1 MFKIELM
8 CEKGKEYQS
17 QRSGSSIQRETGTV
31 KTDCPFGLVANYYKT
46 YDIWRLRVQLDEHN
60 HPYAPTLEGHPY
72 AMRLEDDEFHLVEEL
87 SKYNVQPR
95 YILSTIKARN
105 PDNVSS
111 VRNVYNAQTKIRAV
125 IRGDRTQ
132 IQLLLSH
139 LTRTGYAYYER
150 VNDQTNELEELFFVH
165 PTSYAMT
172 QSNNLIDYIPEIFR
186 PHIFRIN
193 NVEGDGNCGFRS
205 VAVGIDLRENMW
217 PAIRQNLLQA
227 LDNYE
232 MLFTEMWLGDGFQR
246 IRHTVDHF
254 GLRIAPRDKWMCMPD
269 TGLVIASLYNQPV
282 IFISP
287 EQSNTCFPLW
297 HGPDRPQPKRPIVI
311 ALVGGI
317 HYINLTLYENS
328 PIPPNH
334 PQWRWYASG
343 NAPEGEEYFKIESRM
358 LNGINKFN
366 RHIIFSLTI

>member
-17 QRSGSSIQRETGTV
+17 QRSESSIQRETGTV

-72 AMRLEDDEFHLVEEL
+72 AMRLEPVVHKNTRGRPSTKDKKKQTHQFVTQNADPHRNLNKPICSPSCRSKSSKDFPTTHLPY
-87 SKYNVQPR
+87 KQC
-95 YILSTIKARN
+95 
-105 PDNVSS
+105 
-111 VRNVYNAQTKIRAV
+111 
-125 IRGDRTQ
+125 
-132 IQLLLSH
+132 
-139 LTRTGYAYYER
+139 
-150 VNDQTNELEELFFVH
+150 
-165 PTSYAMT
+165 
-172 QSNNLIDYIPEIFR
+172 
-186 PHIFRIN
+186 
-193 NVEGDGNCGFRS
+193 EGDGNCGFRS

-232 MLFTEMWLGDGFQR
+232 MLFTEMWLSDGFQR

-254 GLRIAPRDKWMCMPD
+254 GLGIAPRDKWMCMPD

-287 EQSNTCFPLW
+287 EQSNMCFPLW

-343 NAPEGEEYFKIESRM
+343 NAQWEDIYS
-358 LNGINKFN
+358 N
-366 RHIIFSLTI
+366 RHRVC